1 MRADL
6 LNAYFFLEFT
16 PARPRAAVR
25 RYDYNIYIISLQP
38 IFCILTKDHRGL
50 RKNRP
55 ERMKTGKIKIQIC
68 VFRPWEERVLIY
80 FAQYCTAIFVI
91 FPQQNYSFE
100 RRIDVFVFFNKRKFG
115 TVRKE
120 QFFNRKRPVFSRF
133 VTQKRPVSG
142 YVVLRRG
149 REHIICGRGASGRD
163 RKKGKGSV
171 LPTLFLSERMGFD
184 SRSRGSAFRKMRRL
198 TLPRSVRGQTVH
210 RTVC

>member
-1 MRADL
+1 MRANL

-100 RRIDVFVFFNKRKFG
+100 RRIDVFVFFTKRK
-115 TVRKE
+115 TDPARKE
-120 QFFNRKRPVFSRF
+120 PFFSHFETRKRPVF
-133 VTQKRPVSG
+133 G
-142 YVVLRRG
+142 YIVLRKDR
-149 REHIICGRGASGRD
+149 RHTICGRGSQAS
-163 RKKGKGSV
+163 
-171 LPTLFLSERMGFD
+171 LSEGGGNLFAKQAD
-184 SRSRGSAFRKMRRL
+184 VTEG
-198 TLPRSVRGQTVH
+198 V
-210 RTVC
+210 